1 MAKLEFTNKVN
12 KRSGIRITPIDP
24 NERIGMTP
32 LEWSRVSLQEQLN
45 EFIGEPNTEITRA
58 AIQSILWR
66 YNFVYNDRLTIDD
79 LNIF

>member
-1 MAKLEFTNKVN
+1 MASIEIPRLSKLLMRPKVQ
-12 KRSGIRITPIDP
+12 RVADDYEPINP
-24 NERIGMTP
+24 RE
-32 LEWSRVSLQEQLN
+32 LLQEQLN
-45 EFIGEPNTEITRA
+45 QFVGEPNTEVTRA

>member
-1 MAKLEFTNKVN
+1 MKLKTY

-24 NERIGMTP
+24 NERIGITP
-32 LEWSRVSLQEQLN
+32 LEWSQELLKEQLN
-45 EFIGEPNTEITRA
+45 QFIGEPDTAVTRA

>member
-1 MAKLEFTNKVN
+1 MASIDISRRSKLLTMPRVQRVADDYE
-12 KRSGIRITPIDP
+12 PINP
-24 NERIGMTP
+24 RE
-32 LEWSRVSLQEQLN
+32 SLQEQLN
-45 EFIGEPNTEITRA
+45 QFVGELDTAVTRA

>member
-1 MAKLEFTNKVN
+1 MVRLEFSNKVN

-24 NERIGMTP
+24 NELIGITP
-32 LEWSRVSLQEQLN
+32 LEWSRELLKEQLN
-45 EFIGEPNTEITRA
+45 QFVGEPNTEVTRA

-66 YNFVYNDRLTIDD
+66 YNFVYNEHLTIED

>member
-24 NERIGMTP
+24 NERIGITP
-32 LEWSRVSLQEQLN
+32 LEWSRELLQEQLN
-45 EFIGEPNTEITRA
+45 QFVGEPNTEITRA

-66 YNFVYNDRLTIDD
+66 YNFVYNEHLTIED

>member
-1 MAKLEFTNKVN
+1 MVRLEFSNKVN

-24 NERIGMTP
+24 NERIGITP
-32 LEWSRVSLQEQLN
+32 LEWSRELLKEQLN
-45 EFIGEPNTEITRA
+45 QFVGEPNTEVTRA

-66 YNFVYNDRLTIDD
+66 YNFVYNERLTIDD

>member
-24 NERIGMTP
+24 NERIGITP
-32 LEWSRVSLQEQLN
+32 LEWSRELLQEQLN
-45 EFIGEPNTEITRA
+45 QFIGEPNTEVTRA

-66 YNFVYNDRLTIDD
+66 YNFVYNEHLTIED
-79 LNIF
+79 LNLE

>member
-24 NERIGMTP
+24 NERIGITP
-32 LEWSRVSLQEQLN
+32 LEWSRELLQEQLN
-45 EFIGEPNTEITRA
+45 QFIGEPNTEVTRS

-66 YNFVYNDRLTIDD
+66 YNFVYNEHLTIED
-79 LNIF
+79 LNLE

>member
-24 NERIGMTP
+24 NERIGITP
-32 LEWSRVSLQEQLN
+32 LEWSRELLQEQLN
-45 EFIGEPNTEITRA
+45 QFIGEPNTEVTRA

-66 YNFVYNDRLTIDD
+66 YNFVYNEHLTIED

>member
-12 KRSGIRITPIDP
+12 KCSGICITPIDP
-24 NERIGMTP
+24 NERIGITP
-32 LEWSRVSLQEQLN
+32 LEWSRELLQEQLN
-45 EFIGEPNTEITRA
+45 QFVGEPNTEITRA

>member
-1 MAKLEFTNKVN
+1 MARLEYTNKVN

-24 NERIGMTP
+24 NERIGITP
-32 LEWSRVSLQEQLN
+32 LEWSRELLQEQLN
-45 EFIGEPNTEITRA
+45 QFVGEPNTEITRA

-66 YNFVYNDRLTIDD
+66 YNFVYNEHLTIED

>member
-1 MAKLEFTNKVN
+1 MASIDIPRRSKLLMMPRVQRVTDDYE
-12 KRSGIRITPIDP
+12 PINP
-24 NERIGMTP
+24 RE
-32 LEWSRVSLQEQLN
+32 LLQEQLN
-45 EFIGEPNTEITRA
+45 QFIGEPNTEVTRA

>member
-1 MAKLEFTNKVN
+1 MARLELSNKVN

-24 NERIGMTP
+24 NERIGITP
-32 LEWSRVSLQEQLN
+32 LEWSRELLQEQLN
-45 EFIGEPNTEITRA
+45 QFVGEPNTEITRA

-66 YNFVYNDRLTIDD
+66 YNFVYNEHLTIED